1 MSASPASPTPTSTPT
16 PPSLRGCIP
25 ILATPFTDDGALLL
39 DAFAPQIEHVLVE
52 GATGVACNAIASE
65 GYKLTEG
72 ERDAVVETVV
82 GVVAGRVPVVASA
95 DGPGVEPGIDRAR
108 RAARLGVNALM
119 VLPPYFVKPGGDDLL
134 DYYRRIGSETGVPLI
149 VQDAPQLTG
158 VAMGPA
164 LWARMAAAIPEFRYV
179 KVEGTPQGHTISQ
192 TLAACGDRLAV
203 FCGWGG
209 LSILDALERGSVGS
223 MPAANF
229 TRAFADIQRLW
240 EAGDRAGAETVFDA
254 AAPFVLW
261 SMQSIDF
268 SVAAT
273 KEEFRRLGI
282 FPGAH
287 QRGPAFKLDEVSRGQ
302 LARFL
307 DRKLAA
313 VAAAD

>member
-1 MSASPASPTPTSTPT
+1 MSDAHAAP
-16 PPSLRGCIP
+16 LRGCIP
-25 ILATPFTDDGALLL
+25 ILATPFAADGALLL
-39 DAFAPQIEHVLVE
+39 DALAPQVAHLLAE
-52 GATGVACNAIASE
+52 GAAGIACNAIASE
-65 GYKLTEG
+65 GYKLTEA

-95 DGPGVEPGIDRAR
+95 DGPGVEPGIDRAK
-108 RAARLGVNALM
+108 RAAARGADALM
-119 VLPPYFVKPGGDDLL
+119 VLPPYFVKPDGDGLL
-134 DYYRRIGSETGVPLI
+134 DYYRRIGAETGIPLI

-158 VAMGPA
+158 VAMSPA
-164 LWARMAAAIPEFRYV
+164 LWARMAEAIPEFRYV

-192 TLAACGDRLAV
+192 TVAACGDRLAV

-229 TRAFADIQRLW
+229 TREFADVQRLW
-240 EAGDRAGAETVFDA
+240 EAGNRAGAEAAFDA
-254 AAPFVLW
+254 VVPFVLW

-273 KEEFRRLGI
+273 KEEFRRRGI
-282 FPGAH
+282 FPSNH
-287 QRGPAFKLDEVSRGQ
+287 QRGPAFRLDDVSRAQ

-307 DRKLAA
+307 DRKLGAA
-313 VAAAD
+313 PPGA